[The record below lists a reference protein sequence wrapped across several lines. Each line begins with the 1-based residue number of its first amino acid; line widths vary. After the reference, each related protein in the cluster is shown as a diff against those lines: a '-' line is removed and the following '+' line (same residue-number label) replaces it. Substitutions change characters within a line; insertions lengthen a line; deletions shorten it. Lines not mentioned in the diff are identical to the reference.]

1 MAQNFGE
8 NQNENQPVYRSY
20 HETENSQTYDGAR
33 VKEDLK
39 VAGRQAMSKLG
50 EVIHEGNVR
59 LLSVKHKGN
68 TVVELP
74 LTVVA
79 IGTVL
84 VPPLAIVGLGIAI
97 YKECVITVERRA
109 A

>member
-8 NQNENQPVYRSY
+8 NQKENHPVYPSY

-39 VAGRQAMSKLG
+39 VAGRQALG
-50 EVIHEGNVR
+50 LIGDAIHEGNVR
-59 LLSVKHKGN
+59 HLSVKHKGH

-84 VPPLAIVGLGIAI
+84 VPPLAIVGLGVAI